1 MKPIRAPFRACLAAA
16 IAAAASLPCA
26 AQEAVAG
33 GPSADARAAKPSGA
47 GAALD
52 ETKVIQGV
60 YVSLAAAETMAR
72 EDSPFLRWMSDVDE
86 WGLASSAYSS
96 YSLSFRARGVSGQ
109 VSAWAQADASE
120 SLAGSISQAWIKA
133 TFGEGWA
140 LAFGRRELQWKD
152 GGYWNPSDVVNYRLS
167 WDLVSGADG
176 GEIEGRDSIELIG
189 LLPFMDFNLDVSAAT
204 VFSAQYDDLEELPL
218 YIAAGSIL
226 YPFELR
232 AKAALQADRLPILGA
247 ALKLSLTG
255 IDLYGDLAWIFD
267 HPLAAELGFGADEG
281 SWLRFCLGGTW
292 SADISRSKLA
302 KSMTLRIEYL
312 RQDDGLTAGQGS
324 DFFDYLSGIPT
335 PDPSPTSTPYW
346 IALGAWAD
354 RFFSLYRDYAAVVL
368 DIGEIANAHLNLSA
382 SGLIN
387 LDDRSLALRGKLSW
401 TPKNLMTISLG
412 GTGYFGPEGSEAEAL
427 PKVFD
432 CSLTLSKSF

>member
-1 MKPIRAPFRACLAAA
+1 MKPISAPLRICLAAA
-16 IAAAASLPCA
+16 IAAAAIASPAPCA
-26 AQEAVAG
+26 AQEVVAG
-33 GPSADARAAKPSGA
+33 GSSAGAGAASPSGA
-47 GAALD
+47 GAAPD
-52 ETKVIQGV
+52 ETKVIQGI
-60 YVSLAAAETMAR
+60 YVSLAATETMAR
-72 EDSPFLRWMSDVDE
+72 EGSPFLRWMGEVDE

-120 SLAGSISQAWIKA
+120 SLEGAISQAWIKA

-167 WDLVSGADG
+167 WDQT
-176 GEIEGRDSIELIG
+176 GEVEGRDSIELIG
-189 LLPFMDFNLDVSAAT
+189 LLPFMDFNLDLSAAT
-204 VFSAQYDDLEELPL
+204 VFSAEYDDLEELPL

-255 IDLYGDLAWIFD
+255 VDLYGDLAWVFD
-267 HPLAAELGFGADEG
+267 HPLAAELGFGAEEG

-302 KSMTLRIEYL
+302 KSLTLRLEYL
-312 RQDDGLTAGQGS
+312 RQDDGLTADQGS
-324 DFFDYLSGIPT
+324 DFFGYVSGLPPPT
-335 PDPSPTSTPYW
+335 PSPGAYW
-346 IALGAWAD
+346 AALSVWND
-354 RFFSLYRDYAAVVL
+354 RFFSLYRDYALLAL
-368 DIGEIANAHLNLSA
+368 DFGEIANAHLNLSS
-382 SGLIN
+382 SGLVN
-387 LDDRSLALRGKLSW
+387 LDDYSLALRGKLSW